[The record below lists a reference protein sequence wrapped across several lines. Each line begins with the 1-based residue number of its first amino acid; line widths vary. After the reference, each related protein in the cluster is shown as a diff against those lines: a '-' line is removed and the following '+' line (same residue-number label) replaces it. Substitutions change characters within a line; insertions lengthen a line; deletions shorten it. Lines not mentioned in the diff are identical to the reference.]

1 MILICQ
7 NIRSIQERE
16 RERERE
22 RVRGENLVITKFSL
36 SLNLQK
42 KLIHLSE
49 NEMDFK

>member
-1 MILICQ
+1 MILTCQ
-7 NIRSIQERE
+7 NIISIQ
-16 RERERE
+16 ERERE

-49 NEMDFK
+49 NEMDFM

>member
-1 MILICQ
+1 MILTCQ
-7 NIRSIQERE
+7 NIISIQ
-16 RERERE
+16 ERERE